1 MSIRIFIMIMI
12 IMIIMINDHS
22 DQELSVWLSLFWLLY
37 FEYDL
42 QTIIMNVLMIRMIV
56 TTTMTI
62 LNIVLIVILCT

>member
-1 MSIRIFIMIMI
+1 MSIRFVIMIMI